1 MSGIEIYVKDEQE
14 KAQLIQDYLAPDDLY
29 LKALDALKEEMI
41 RQGAD
46 LDTKEGKRQFILA
59 VREMNAQFGTELHKE
74 LHRSP
79 LP

>member
-41 RQGAD
+41 NQGAD
-46 LDTKEGKRQFILA
+46 LDTKEGKKQFILA

-74 LHRSP
+74 LP
-79 LP
+79 